1 MLETYH
7 DSNLNSDVYELTLDS
22 SKRLWQG
29 IAELSSRDFEG
40 VMVQRS
46 WRTAKNTDFS
56 AYSIT
61 PVLPDDPAALRYPAR
76 GSRKKFF
83 LRAGVE
89 TEYTEYFDGKW
100 TGPEDPVVDQT
111 LGVGLVYDDG
121 SAKRL
126 VAVCSGA
133 LLLQGPTIT
142 QIQDVSRKTNEFHQ
156 YDRAVA
162 MASGLRNGIEWKQ
175 TLVKAW
181 SRMLHNTL
189 PLAVPELAGSSVLV
203 GAAHNNYWVRHEG
216 IMYSPPKGW
225 LEPGFDQAQYQ
236 LDLIERFKHVYDE
249 TAIAMGGVAIKGA
262 EEDRQG
268 DYMLS
273 TSYSL
278 SNAARVLTA
287 K

>member
-1 MLETYH
+1 M
-7 DSNLNSDVYELTLDS
+7 
-22 SKRLWQG
+22 RLWG
-29 IAELSSRDFEG
+29 SIAGLTSEDFAD
-40 VMVQRS
+40 VLVQQS
-46 WRTAKNTDFS
+46 WRTAKNTDLS

-76 GSRKKFF
+76 GFRGQFF
-83 LRAGVE
+83 LREGVE
-89 TEYTEYFDGKW
+89 TEYTEFADDMWGR
-100 TGPEDPVVDQT
+100 PEDPVVDQT

-121 SAKRL
+121 AASRL

-133 LLLQGPTIT
+133 LLRQGPTIT
-142 QIQDVSRKTNEFHQ
+142 QIQDVSRKTNQSHE
-156 YDRAVA
+156 YDKAVV

-181 SRMLHNTL
+181 ARMLHNTL

-225 LEPGFDQAQYQ
+225 NESDFDQTKYR
-236 LDLIERFKHVYDE
+236 LDLIERFKRVYDE
-249 TAIAMGGVAIKGA
+249 TAITMGGAAIKGA

-268 DYMLS
+268 DYMLPA
-273 TSYSL
+273 SYSL
-278 SNAARVLTA
+278 SNVD
-287 K
+287 